1 MAERRADDAA
11 RELLFT
17 TESEGHAHALAVE
30 SLLARNAS
38 MRTNDEVIEEALRT
52 DPEFRAEW
60 ERTARGRTVAV
71 ALVRYRT
78 EHNVSQRSL
87 ADRLEMPV
95 SEIERL
101 ERGDVSPSAQ
111 TLKRV
116 SERLGI
122 ERAADGDIV
131 DPALG
136 LPTPARRAGEPP
148 AR

>member
-1 MAERRADDAA
+1 MAKKRADDAA
-11 RELLFT
+11 RGLLFT
-17 TESEGHAHALAVE
+17 TESERQAHALAVE

-60 ERTARGRTVAV
+60 GRTARGRTVAV
-71 ALVRYRT
+71 ALVRYRA
-78 EHNVSQRSL
+78 EHNLSMRSL
-87 ADRLEMPV
+87 ADRVEIPV
-95 SEIERL
+95 SEIERM

-116 SERLGI
+116 SEQLGI
-122 ERAADGDIV
+122 ELGADGDIV
-131 DPALG
+131 DPAQG
-136 LPTPARRAGEPP
+136 LPTRARRAGEPP